1 MTYIRII
8 TIMGIVGLAVALAVG
23 SAQAAVEDVLLEK
36 GTITKEDWL
45 KIKAE
50 KEREVAPASPAPAS
64 IVSNLLKGIELKATF
79 YFDYTY
85 AMGDSFT
92 GDVAN
97 KGINNPTAN
106 NNRGLATGIHFT
118 RTYLTL
124 IKRFDEGHHFR
135 LTLDQMVNNVGGNSC
150 SQGGVASTVGGSG
163 GNCHEAAP
171 FGLAGYAGTDR
182 NAVFVKYAYYNHVVM
197 PGLEVRVGQ
206 HQTPWIEYEEH
217 RWTYRFRGP
226 VMVDEQNFQTS
237 SDLGVSFM
245 GKVLNN
251 MVDYHISLQSGEG
264 YQNTQ
269 DGRGLAALGR
279 VSIEPFPGVI
289 VSGFYHNE
297 RERNGIEGFNP
308 QRLLGNVE
316 VYDPQAD
323 RFKVNAQAV
332 WADDGGNVGTSLGP
346 SIFVP
351 GTYNGNDATTAV
363 TYGARNGPSTSIP
376 RFHQA
381 RGYEFWGY
389 YRIPMIE
396 KMRLFSRYYFMKPN
410 KDTQA
415 GDIQSILFGISYDF
429 TKYFSV
435 ALDYTLL
442 KETVL
447 GSGTVAGQA
456 ISSGTAANGGAGC
469 AATCGATVDYDNRVF
484 GVRVLVAF

>member
-1 MTYIRII
+1 MTYTRIT
-8 TIMGIVGLAVALAVG
+8 TILGVVCLAAALAVG

-50 KEREVAPASPAPAS
+50 KERETAMPASGSVA
-64 IVSNLLKGIELKATF
+64 SNLLKGVELKATF

-85 AMGDSFT
+85 ATGDSFT
-92 GDVAN
+92 GDLAN

-106 NNRGLATGIHFT
+106 NNRGLATGFHFT

-124 IKRFDEGHHFR
+124 IKRFDESHHFR
-135 LTLDQMVNNVGGNSC
+135 LTLDQMVNNVGGGNSC
-150 SQGGVASTVGGSG
+150 PNMNSSG

-171 FGLAGYAGTDR
+171 FGLSGYAGTGR
-182 NAVFVKYAYYNHVVM
+182 NTVFVKYAYYNHVVL

-237 SDLGVSFM
+237 SDLGVSFL

-251 MVDYHISLQSGEG
+251 MVDYHIALQSGEG

-297 RERNGIEGFNP
+297 RDRNGIEGFNP

-323 RFKVNAQAV
+323 RFKVNAQMV
-332 WADDGGNVGTSLGP
+332 WADDGGNVGTNLGP
-346 SIFVP
+346 AIFVP
-351 GTYNGNDATTAV
+351 ATYNGNDAVNAV

-396 KMRLFSRYYFMKPN
+396 KMRLFSRFYFMKPN
-410 KDTQA
+410 KATTA
-415 GDIQSILFGISYDF
+415 GDIQSILVGVSYDF

-442 KETVL
+442 KQTVL

-456 ISSGTAANGGAGC
+456 ISSGTVANGGAGC
-469 AATCGATVDYDNRVF
+469 AATCGATVDYDNQIF

>member
-1 MTYIRII
+1 MTYTRIT
-8 TIMGIVGLAVALAVG
+8 TILGVVCLAAALAVG

-50 KEREVAPASPAPAS
+50 KERETAMPASGSVA
-64 IVSNLLKGIELKATF
+64 SNLLKGVELKATF

-85 AMGDSFT
+85 ATGDSFT

-106 NNRGLATGIHFT
+106 NNRGLATGFHFT

-135 LTLDQMVNNVGGNSC
+135 LTLDQMVNNVGGGNSC
-150 SQGGVASTVGGSG
+150 PNMNSSG

-171 FGLAGYAGTDR
+171 FGLSGFAGTGR
-182 NAVFVKYAYYNHVVM
+182 NTVFVKYAYYNHVVL

-237 SDLGVSFM
+237 SDLGVSFL

-251 MVDYHISLQSGEG
+251 MVDYHVSLQSGEG

-297 RERNGIEGFNP
+297 RERNGMEGFNP

-316 VYDPQAD
+316 IYDPQAD

-332 WADDGGNVGTSLGP
+332 WADDGANVINSLGP
-346 SIFVP
+346 GIFVP
-351 GTYNGNDATTAV
+351 GTYSGNPPTTA
-363 TYGARNGPSTSIP
+363 TYGVRNGPSTSIP

-410 KDTQA
+410 KDTTA
-415 GDIQSILFGISYDF
+415 GDIQSILVGVSYDF
-429 TKYFSV
+429 TRYFSV

-447 GSGTVAGQA
+447 GSATAVGSQV
-456 ISSGTAANGGAGC
+456 ISATNLAPTC
-469 AATCGATVDYDNRVF
+469 PTCGQTVDYDNQIF

>member
-1 MTYIRII
+1 MTNTRIT
-8 TIMGIVGLAVALAVG
+8 TIMGVVGLAVALTVG
-23 SAQAAVEDVLLEK
+23 SARAAVEDVLLEK

-50 KEREVAPASPAPAS
+50 KRNETVP
-64 IVSNLLKGIELKATF
+64 NLLKGIELKATF

-85 AMGDSFT
+85 ATGDSFT
-92 GDVAN
+92 GDLAN

-106 NNRGLATGIHFT
+106 NNRGLATGFHFT

-135 LTLDQMVNNVGGNSC
+135 LTLDQMVNNVGGGNSC
-150 SQGGVASTVGGSG
+150 PNMNSSG

-171 FGLAGYAGTDR
+171 FGLSGFAGTGR
-182 NAVFVKYAYYNHVVM
+182 NTVFVQYAYYNHVAL

-237 SDLGVSFM
+237 SDLGVSFL

-251 MVDYHISLQSGEG
+251 MVDYHIALQSGEG

-308 QRLLGNVE
+308 QRVLGNVE

-323 RFKVNAQAV
+323 RFKVNAQMV
-332 WADDGGNVGTSLGP
+332 WADDGANIINSLGP
-346 SIFVP
+346 GIFVP
-351 GTYNGNDATTAV
+351 GTYNGNTATPAM
-363 TYGARNGPSTSIP
+363 YGARNGPSTSIP

-410 KDTQA
+410 TDTTA

-447 GSGTVAGQA
+447 GSGTTVGGQV
-456 ISSGTAANGGAGC
+456 ISTSSAANGGGPTC
-469 AATCGATVDYDNRVF
+469 TTCGRTVDYDNQIF

>member
-1 MTYIRII
+1 MTYTRIT
-8 TIMGIVGLAVALAVG
+8 TIIGMVGLAIALTAG
-23 SAQAAVEDVLLEK
+23 SARAAVEDVLLEK

-50 KEREVAPASPAPAS
+50 KGNET
-64 IVSNLLKGIELKATF
+64 VSNLLKGIELHATF

-85 AMGDSFT
+85 ATGDSFT

-106 NNRGLATGIHFT
+106 NNRGLATGFHFT

-150 SQGGVASTVGGSG
+150 QNGAGSSA

-171 FGLAGYAGTDR
+171 FGLSGFAGTGR
-182 NAVFVKYAYYNHVVM
+182 NTVFVKYAYYNHVVL

-206 HQTPWIEYEEH
+206 HQNPWIEYEEH

-237 SDLGVSFM
+237 SDLGVSFL

-251 MVDYHISLQSGEG
+251 MVDYHVSLQSGEG

-308 QRLLGNVE
+308 QRLLGNGE
-316 VYDPQAD
+316 AYDRQAD
-323 RFKVNAQAV
+323 RFKVNAQMV
-332 WADDGGNVGTSLGP
+332 WADDGGNVINSLGP
-346 SIFVP
+346 GIFVP
-351 GTYNGNDATTAV
+351 GTYSGNSPTAIA

-389 YRIPMIE
+389 YRIPMID

-410 KDTQA
+410 KDTTA
-415 GDIQSILFGISYDF
+415 GDIRSILVGVSYDF

-435 ALDYTLL
+435 ALDYTVL
-442 KETVL
+442 KQTVL
-447 GSGTVAGQA
+447 GSDVGATTGVPGQIINTGGLVA
-456 ISSGTAANGGAGC
+456 C
-469 AATCGATVDYDNRVF
+469 PTCGRTVDYDNRIF
-484 GVRVLVAF
+484 GVLVMVSF

>member
-1 MTYIRII
+1 MTYTRIT
-8 TIMGIVGLAVALAVG
+8 TIIGMVGLAIALTAG
-23 SAQAAVEDVLLEK
+23 SARAAVEDVLLEK

-50 KEREVAPASPAPAS
+50 KGNET
-64 IVSNLLKGIELKATF
+64 VSNLLKGIELKATF

-85 AMGDSFT
+85 ATGDSFT

-106 NNRGLATGIHFT
+106 NNRGLATGFHFT

-150 SQGGVASTVGGSG
+150 QNGAGSSA

-171 FGLAGYAGTDR
+171 FGLSGFAGTGR
-182 NAVFVKYAYYNHVVM
+182 NTVFVKSAYYNHVVL

-206 HQTPWIEYEEH
+206 HQNPWIEYEEH

-237 SDLGVSFM
+237 SDLGVSFL

-251 MVDYHISLQSGEG
+251 MVDYHVSLQSGEG

-332 WADDGGNVGTSLGP
+332 WADDGGNVGTGLGP
-346 SIFVP
+346 AIFVP
-351 GTYNGNDATTAV
+351 GTYNGNDAVTAV

-410 KDTQA
+410 KDTTA
-415 GDIQSILFGISYDF
+415 GNIQSILFGISYDF
-429 TKYFSV
+429 AKYFSV

-442 KETVL
+442 KETGL
-447 GSGTVAGQA
+447 
-456 ISSGTAANGGAGC
+456 GTATTVGGQVISTSSAGNGGGPTC
-469 AATCGATVDYDNRVF
+469 TTCGRTGDYDNQIF
-484 GVRVLVAF
+484 GVKVLVAF